1 MKRFVF
7 LNILNQPVA
16 TSLSALLCI
25 IIVASL
31 QLPQLNRLT
40 KPEKAISP
48 EVLKQAVDKE
58 NLRLNLLQ
66 KTPAFGFN
74 NLVANWTFLNFLQY
88 FGDDK
93 ARDITG
99 YNLSPKY
106 FEIIINRDPHF
117 LGAYIGLSTSISLYA
132 AMPEKSVALMAQGL
146 KSMSA
151 QSPPQSY
158 YVWRYK
164 AIDELLFLG
173 DAQAARKSFEKA
185 AEWAS
190 TYSDQESKNVATFSG
205 KTAKF
210 LARNPKSKTAQA
222 AAWAMILSSTTD
234 SHAQKIAISRIEAL
248 GGKVFMTPEGKVEKI
263 QPPARD

>member
-1 MKRFVF
+1 MFAKIPSFWAY
-7 LNILNQPVA
+7 P
-16 TSLSALLCI
+16 TI
-25 IIVASL
+25 IITIVAIASL

-40 KPEKAISP
+40 KQDKTTSP
-48 EVLKQAVDKE
+48 QALKQAVETEKI
-58 NLRLNLLQ
+58 RLNLLQ
-66 KTPAFGFN
+66 KTPTFGFN
-74 NLVANWTFLNFLQY
+74 NLIANWTFLNFLQY
-88 FGDDK
+88 FGDDD
-93 ARDITG
+93 ARKVTG
-99 YNLSPKY
+99 YNLSPEY
-106 FEIIINRDPHF
+106 FKIIVDRDPHF
-117 LGAYIGLSTSISLYA
+117 LGAYISLSNSISMYA

-151 QSPPQSY
+151 QSPPKSY

-173 DAQAARKSFEKA
+173 DAQAAKKSFEKA

-190 TYSDQESKNVATFSG
+190 TYSDQESKNVATFSR
-205 KTAKF
+205 KTAAF